1 MSPSQARTYSRNYS
15 QHTSDTDAA
24 DFLELIQQ
32 ISLLTKIG
40 AVCLVMGKFF
50 GIMAIPAAFI
60 PALNI
65 LVFPLIVMWGGFVML
80 SIVLCSVDHFRK
92 KKLADKAEEAPQL
105 QQELEKLVNDAPAI
119 IIPLAVGQN

>member
-15 QHTSDTDAA
+15 QHTADTDAA

-32 ISLLTKIG
+32 ISVLTKIG

-65 LVFPLIVMWGGFVML
+65 LVFPLIVMWGGFVIL

-92 KKLADKAEEAPQL
+92 KKLADNAEAAPQL
-105 QQELEKLVNDAPAI
+105 QHELEKQVSDAPAI